1 MTADRAQLA
10 STASTLD
17 ELIRRVTAVADD
29 LATEREDL
37 ATDLYEVERSL
48 RTGSR
53 RLAGVLRQLEA

>member
-17 ELIRRVTAVADD
+17 ELIGRVTTVADD

-37 ATDLYEVERSL
+37 AADLYEVERSL
-48 RTGSR
+48 RTGAR
-53 RLAGVLRQLEA
+53 RLAGVLRQLEV